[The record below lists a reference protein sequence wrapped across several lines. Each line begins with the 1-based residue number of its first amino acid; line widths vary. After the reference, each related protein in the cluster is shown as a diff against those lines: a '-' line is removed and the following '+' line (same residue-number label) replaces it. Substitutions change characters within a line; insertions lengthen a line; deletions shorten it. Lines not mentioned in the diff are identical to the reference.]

1 MALRLGINAT
11 TLWRYVL
18 GGFNRYT
25 VSLVE
30 GLRQVV
36 PELDVY
42 LFATRPIAPEFSR
55 RLKATEVIRPGLR
68 HALWEQAWLPR
79 ALRRA
84 GLDVFHAPGNW
95 GLPFRRT
102 CAYVLTIHDM
112 IGRAWGGGEPT
123 SLKARVKNRVS
134 EMVSARRAH
143 RIITVSEH
151 SKRDIIRFLRVPEE
165 KIHVIPEAAGLAY
178 RPLELEDDARVEAV
192 KTRLGIAGAY
202 LLYVGAFDRR
212 KNLACLLEGYA
223 ASRAREMVGLVLA
236 GTPAWEFESLKDM
249 GTRLGIADRVHFP
262 GFVAE
267 EDLPL
272 LYAGATA
279 FIYPSL
285 YEGFGLQ
292 LVEAMA
298 CGTPVLAAA
307 RASLPEVLGGAG
319 LLFDPESSED
329 LASKID
335 MLVFD
340 PNTAATLQERGL
352 ERSRE
357 FSWEHTAT
365 LTLAVYREAM
375 AEAKG
380 REA

>member
-25 VSLVE
+25 VSLLE
-30 GLRQVV
+30 GFQQVV
-36 PELDVY
+36 PEVEVT

-68 HALWEQAWLPR
+68 HAIWEQGWLPR
-79 ALRRA
+79 ALRRT
-84 GLDVFHAPGNW
+84 GVDVFHAPGNW
-95 GLPFRRT
+95 GLPFWRA
-102 CAYVLTIHDM
+102 CAYVLTVHDM
-112 IGRAWGGGEPT
+112 IGRAWDQGERP
-123 SLKARVKNRVS
+123 SLKARVKHRVS
-134 EMVSARRAH
+134 EMISARRAH

-151 SKRDIIRFLRVPEE
+151 SKRDLIRFLGVPEE
-165 KIHVIPEAAGLAY
+165 KVHVIPEAAGTAY
-178 RPLELEDDARVEAV
+178 RPVEDISSVEAM
-192 KTRLGIAGAY
+192 KARLGIPGAY

-212 KNLACLLEGYA
+212 KNLARLLEGYA
-223 ASRAREMVGLVLA
+223 ASRARQSMGLVLA
-236 GTPAWEFESLKDM
+236 GTPAWEYEALKDM
-249 GTRLGIADRVHFP
+249 AARLGVADRVHFP

-279 FIYPSL
+279 FVYPSL

-319 LLFDPESSED
+319 LLFDPESTED
-329 LASKID
+329 LAAKITEV
-335 MLVFD
+335 VFD
-340 PNTAATLQERGL
+340 PKTAGALRERGL

-357 FSWEHTAT
+357 FSWERTAEMT
-365 LTLAVYREAM
+365 HAVYLEAL
-375 AEAKG
+375 AEAG
-380 REA
+380 RRKA

>member
-11 TLWRYVL
+11 TLWRDVL

-25 VSLVE
+25 VSLVA

-36 PELDVY
+36 PDLEVFV
-42 LFATRPIAPEFSR
+42 FAGRPIAPEFSR
-55 RLKATEVIRPGLR
+55 LLKATEVIRPGLR
-68 HALWEQAWLPR
+68 HVVWEQAWLPS

-84 GLDVFHAPGNW
+84 DADLFHAPGNW
-95 GLPFRRT
+95 GLPFRRV
-102 CAYVLTIHDM
+102 CAQVLTIHDV
-112 IGRAWGGGEPT
+112 IGRAWTSGECP
-123 SLKARVKNRVS
+123 SLKARVKNWVS
-134 EMVSARRAH
+134 ELISARRAH
-143 RIITVSEH
+143 RVITVSEH
-151 SKRDIIRFLRVPEE
+151 SKQDIVRFLKVPAS
-165 KIHVIPEAAGLAY
+165 KIRVIPEAAGPAY
-178 RPLELEDDARVEAV
+178 RPVEDGAPIERVKA
-192 KTRLGIAGAY
+192 RLGILGPY

-212 KNLACLLEGYA
+212 KNLARLLQGYV
-223 ASRAREMVGLVLA
+223 ASRARQVVGLVLA
-236 GTPAWEFESLKDM
+236 GSPAWEYEALKELA
-249 GTRLGIADRVHFP
+249 GRLGVADRVRFP

-267 EDLPL
+267 EDLPF

-279 FIYPSL
+279 FVYPSL

-319 LLFDPESSED
+319 LLFDPESSGD

-335 MLVFD
+335 EVVFD
-340 PNTAATLQERGL
+340 PKTAVALRVRGL
-352 ERSRE
+352 ERGRE
-357 FSWEHTAT
+357 FSWEHTAVM
-365 LTLAVYREAM
+365 TLAVYREAM